1 MNKIKTNFVKN
12 IPLKVIKKRYINW
25 FKKDFLFKLKAQ
37 NYNTVFKTVVIA
49 VIAINF
55 LLSAVV
61 IAKNDIF
68 WNSDIARDFLIL
80 DEILQK
86 KIVLVGPR
94 SYAAPG
100 LFHGPLWS
108 YLNFP
113 AFYLGNGNPVAVGW
127 FWVILNGFFLVSC
140 FYISRKLLNPTAAY
154 LFTLLVSVRMIGFTK
169 SFFNPTGA
177 MILIPIFMYLL
188 VKYNQSQKIKY
199 LILHVLAGGLI
210 VQLQVAVGIPFLIL
224 SLLFVL
230 FSSIKKRK
238 NYIHLSAYLLIAL
251 TLVSYLIFDL
261 RHDFLMTKTV
271 VSYLSTN
278 SGVNSQTLAL
288 AFIDRAQVMMSV
300 GLALFPE
307 PNTNLNYILFILVTV
322 GVLLAYVKKIKYPF
336 LIFWYFYLGFFA
348 LSFVQKTDLSPDYYF
363 PLFPIAFFAVF
374 SLSTY
379 INKKILFI
387 LTITIVVL
395 NLNFEIGKLSESLNN
410 IGEHQTSWQFHNKI
424 ANDIFETTDIGEF
437 GVFVYSPEGLAYRS
451 KYPLVYQQR
460 LYPDKKIVIQE
471 KKEETY
477 VLLAGPP
484 EKPIPWEF
492 DPEGYLRDGISI
504 HKDPVKIWQYGNKY
518 SVEKFYLTSE
528 ELKVPFDK
536 NVNYWLNFR

>member
-1 MNKIKTNFVKN
+1 MKKNNKTKSWRYFFSKFKINDQYSLIKIIFVVL
-12 IPLKVIKKRYINW
+12 I
-25 FKKDFLFKLKAQ
+25 
-37 NYNTVFKTVVIA
+37 VF
-49 VIAINF
+49 NF

-61 IAKNDIF
+61 IANNDIF

-113 AFYLGNGNPVAVGW
+113 AFYIGNGNPVAVGW

-140 FYISRKLLNPTAAY
+140 FYIGRKLLNPTAAY
-154 LFTLLVSVRMIGFTK
+154 LFTFLVSVRMIGFTK

-199 LILHVLAGGLI
+199 LMLHVLTGGLI
-210 VQLQVAVGIPFLIL
+210 VQLQVAVGIPFLML
-224 SLLFVL
+224 SLTYVL
-230 FSSIKKRK
+230 FSTIKRSK
-238 NYIHLSAYLLIAL
+238 NYNHLFAYLLISL
-251 TLVSYLIFDL
+251 TLVSYLVFDL
-261 RHDFLMTKTV
+261 RHDFLMTKAV
-271 VSYLSTN
+271 VSYLSAN
-278 SGVNSQTLAL
+278 SGVNSQTLTL
-288 AFIDRAQVMMSV
+288 TFMDRAQVMMSD

-307 PNTNLNYILFILVTV
+307 PNTNLNYILFILMIVS
-322 GVLLAYVKKIKYPF
+322 VLSAYIQKTKYPF

-348 LSFVQKTDLSPDYYF
+348 LSFVQKTDLSPDYYL
-363 PLFPIAFFAVF
+363 PLLPVAFLAFF
-374 SLSTY
+374 SLSTF
-379 INKKILFI
+379 INKKIFYI
-387 LTITIVVL
+387 LTIAIVVL

-410 IGEHQTSWQFHNKI
+410 IGKDQTSWQFHNQI
-424 ANDIFETTDIGEF
+424 AKSLFKSAESGEF

-460 LYPDKKIVIQE
+460 LQSDKKMVIQRKRE
-471 KKEETY
+471 KTY
-477 VLLAGPP
+477 VLFAGPP

-492 DPEGYLRDGISI
+492 DPKGYLRDGLGIY
-504 HKDPVKIWQYGNKY
+504 KDSVEKLEYNDQY

-528 ELKVPFDK
+528 EIKVPFDK